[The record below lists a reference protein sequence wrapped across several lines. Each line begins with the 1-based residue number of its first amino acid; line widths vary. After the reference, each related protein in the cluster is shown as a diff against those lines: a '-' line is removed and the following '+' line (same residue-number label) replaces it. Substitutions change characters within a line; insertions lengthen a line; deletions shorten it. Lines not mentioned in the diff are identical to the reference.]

1 MKNFKK
7 STPILVK
14 TQTRLIL
21 KVLKKWLKILTI
33 SFRIGLGVLY
43 VLGTGM
49 LGGGWG
55 KTQYKVFTSKFYD
68 AYII

>member
-7 STPILVK
+7 INPYFGKDPNKIN
-14 TQTRLIL
+14 L
-21 KVLKKWLKILTI
+21 KSVKKWLKILTI

-49 LGGGWG
+49 LGGG
-55 KTQYKVFTSKFYD
+55 
-68 AYII
+68 